1 MNDELTTLQTS
12 PLVSRQ
18 SDIPPDASADSIT
31 SKLQFVRGLL
41 EQRQHLIDIH
51 RMFSEKFCCTRRTA
65 RRFIVKHYELLRLD
79 TDKPIA
85 DHLVDAFAFYLSIVR
100 DSSNTTRDRMHAQER
115 IDKLIGLDAALK
127 LKATE
132 SNDPTL
138 NHTPPNQ
145 AEIRQLVAAAL
156 AKAAIHAEIPA
167 RDPNSLPVQPDRL
180 RQDEDSGRD
189 GGERDRTPTL

>member
-1 MNDELTTLQTS
+1 MNDELTTPQTS
-12 PLVSRQ
+12 PLWPQQ
-18 SDIPPDASADSIT
+18 SDIPPDAPTDSIT
-31 SKLQFVRGLL
+31 CKLQFVRGLL

-51 RMFSEKFCCTRRTA
+51 RMFSEKFCCTRRSA

-127 LKATE
+127 LKANE
-132 SNDPTL
+132 STDIPL
-138 NHTPPNQ
+138 NHTPLNQ

-156 AKAAIHAEIPA
+156 AKAVTHAEIPTP
-167 RDPNSLPVQPDRL
+167 DPNSLPVQPDRFC
-180 RQDEDSGRD
+180 QDEDSGGH
-189 GGERDRTPTL
+189 GGERDRTPAL